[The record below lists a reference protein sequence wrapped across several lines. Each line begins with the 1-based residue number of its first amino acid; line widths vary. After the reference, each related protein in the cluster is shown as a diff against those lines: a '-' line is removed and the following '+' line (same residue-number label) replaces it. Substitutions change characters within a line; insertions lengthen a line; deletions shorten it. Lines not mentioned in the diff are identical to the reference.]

1 MKYDTKKTGNTEP
14 DTDEKKKITDENFER
29 SDKSA
34 QTGQQGQSDFA
45 TGSTTQGGSNY
56 GQGSSNLGPDSYKQ
70 GAVKN
75 TGADYENEA
84 GKLSEQK
91 DDAPH
96 GAGANRNEK
105 EANAQEEYPGTKNP
119 DEEDKAT
126 DRQQDKNDLE
136 ERRYQR

>member
-1 MKYDTKKTGNTEP
+1 MKYDTKKTGNMEP
-14 DTDEKKKITDENFER
+14 DTDEKKKIKDEDFER

-34 QTGQQGQSDFA
+34 ETGQQGRSEFA
-45 TGSTTQGGSNY
+45 NGSTTQAGSNY

-96 GAGANRNEK
+96 GAGAHKNEK

-126 DRQQDKNDLE
+126 AKEDTE
-136 ERRYQR
+136 ERTDQR